1 MVEMELKYRV
11 LNALSQTDGYV
22 SGGEM
27 AARFNVSRTLVWK
40 AVNQLRRDGHAIS
53 TVNKLGYR
61 LEIQSDI
68 INPHV
73 IENYLE
79 KSFATQ
85 KQKPTFRIESLDE
98 IDSTNEYLK
107 RLANAGAGE
116 ITVAVAD
123 RQTQGKGRNGKSFFS
138 PSGCGLYISMLLRPR
153 FDAREALFLTA
164 AASVAGARAA
174 DEARRF
180 FDDGA
185 PLPETETKI
194 KWVNDLYL
202 DGKKI
207 CGILTEGCV
216 DVESKGLSYAVV
228 GAGFNVYPPTE
239 GFPDAIKGIAGT
251 IFPRKPDKP
260 IRSLLAARFIS
271 SMTEYYLSLPDRS
284 FMESYK
290 SKSCVTG
297 RKIAFSRDGRSF
309 AATAIAIDDECRL
322 AVKTEDGKETLLDC
336 GEISITEIK

>member
-1 MVEMELKYRV
+1 MSTVFQIRLTYFVAAGIMVEMELKYRV

-61 LEIQSDI
+61 LEIQTDI

-73 IENYLE
+73 IEDYLE

-107 RLANAGAGE
+107 RLANAGTGE
-116 ITVAVAD
+116 IAVAVAD

-164 AASVAGARAA
+164 AASVAGARA
-174 DEARRF
+174 D
-180 FDDGA
+180 
-185 PLPETETKI
+185 
-194 KWVNDLYL
+194 
-202 DGKKI
+202 
-207 CGILTEGCV
+207 
-216 DVESKGLSYAVV
+216 
-228 GAGFNVYPPTE
+228 
-239 GFPDAIKGIAGT
+239 
-251 IFPRKPDKP
+251 RKST
-260 IRSLLAARFIS
+260 RLNS
-271 SMTEYYLSLPDRS
+271 SH
-284 FMESYK
+284 
-290 SKSCVTG
+290 
-297 RKIAFSRDGRSF
+297 
-309 AATAIAIDDECRL
+309 
-322 AVKTEDGKETLLDC
+322 
-336 GEISITEIK
+336 

>member
-61 LEIQSDI
+61 LEIQTDI

-73 IENYLE
+73 IEDYLE

-107 RLANAGAGE
+107 RLANAGTGE
-116 ITVAVAD
+116 IAVAVAD

-138 PSGCGLYISMLLRPR
+138 PLRLR
-153 FDAREALFLTA
+153 TLHKYAFKTA
-164 AASVAGARAA
+164 FRRAGGAVSHCRRKRRGRA
-174 DEARRF
+174 
-180 FDDGA
+180 
-185 PLPETETKI
+185 
-194 KWVNDLYL
+194 
-202 DGKKI
+202 
-207 CGILTEGCV
+207 
-216 DVESKGLSYAVV
+216 
-228 GAGFNVYPPTE
+228 
-239 GFPDAIKGIAGT
+239 
-251 IFPRKPDKP
+251 
-260 IRSLLAARFIS
+260 
-271 SMTEYYLSLPDRS
+271 
-284 FMESYK
+284 
-290 SKSCVTG
+290 G
-297 RKIAFSRDGRSF
+297 RGRS
-309 AATAIAIDDECRL
+309 
-322 AVKTEDGKETLLDC
+322 ETFFR
-336 GEISITEIK
+336 

>member
-61 LEIQSDI
+61 LEIQTDI

-73 IENYLE
+73 IEDYLE

-107 RLANAGAGE
+107 RLANAGTGE
-116 ITVAVAD
+116 IAVAVAD
-123 RQTQGKGRNGKSFFS
+123 RQTQGKGRNGKSFF
-138 PSGCGLYISMLLRPR
+138 PLRLR
-153 FDAREALFLTA
+153 TLHKYAFKTA
-164 AASVAGARAA
+164 FRRAGGAVSHCRRKRRGRAGRGRS
-174 DEARRF
+174 ETF

-202 DGKKI
+202 DGKK
-207 CGILTEGCV
+207 
-216 DVESKGLSYAVV
+216 Y
-228 GAGFNVYPPTE
+228 AGFL
-239 GFPDAIKGIAGT
+239 
-251 IFPRKPDKP
+251 PR
-260 IRSLLAARFIS
+260 AASTWKAR
-271 SMTEYYLSLPDRS
+271 
-284 FMESYK
+284 
-290 SKSCVTG
+290 V
-297 RKIAFSRDGRSF
+297 
-309 AATAIAIDDECRL
+309 
-322 AVKTEDGKETLLDC
+322 
-336 GEISITEIK
+336 

>member
-61 LEIQSDI
+61 LEIQNDI

-73 IENYLE
+73 IGDYLE

-123 RQTQGKGRNGKSFFS
+123 RQTQGDFFAGFRFTEKFACVNCHF
-138 PSGCGLYISMLLRPR
+138 PVFKADFRRILPGLRKELEPAEIFISWRSQ
-153 FDAREALFLTA
+153 RETILKQAIA
-164 AASVAGARAA
+164 APVGNRTEKNGARQ
-174 DEARRF
+174 
-180 FDDGA
+180 
-185 PLPETETKI
+185 
-194 KWVNDLYL
+194 
-202 DGKKI
+202 
-207 CGILTEGCV
+207 
-216 DVESKGLSYAVV
+216 
-228 GAGFNVYPPTE
+228 
-239 GFPDAIKGIAGT
+239 
-251 IFPRKPDKP
+251 
-260 IRSLLAARFIS
+260 
-271 SMTEYYLSLPDRS
+271 
-284 FMESYK
+284 
-290 SKSCVTG
+290 
-297 RKIAFSRDGRSF
+297 
-309 AATAIAIDDECRL
+309 
-322 AVKTEDGKETLLDC
+322 KE
-336 GEISITEIK
+336 